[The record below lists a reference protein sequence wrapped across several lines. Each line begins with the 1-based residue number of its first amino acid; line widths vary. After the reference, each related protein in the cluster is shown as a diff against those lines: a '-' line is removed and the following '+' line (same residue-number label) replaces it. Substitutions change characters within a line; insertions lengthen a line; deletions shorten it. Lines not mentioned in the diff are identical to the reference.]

1 MHSRPWTAFAMRIY
15 DKSVLLV
22 RANPKFGAKLAI
34 ICGTLFCAD
43 QGNVPMD
50 QIPSKVTFIIKRF
63 IDELEKNNIP
73 IKEAILFGSYAKGNY
88 HDWSDIDLALVSD
101 AFEGERFRDR
111 NKIRRIKLEISCDLE
126 PLPYRPEDFTT
137 DDPFVQKIIETG
149 IRVV

>member
-1 MHSRPWTAFAMRIY
+1 
-15 DKSVLLV
+15 
-22 RANPKFGAKLAI
+22 
-34 ICGTLFCAD
+34 
-43 QGNVPMD
+43 MD
-50 QIPSKVTFIIKRF
+50 QIPSKVTAIIKRF

-73 IKEAILFGSYAKGNY
+73 IKEAVLFGSYARGNY

-111 NKIRRIKLEISCDLE
+111 NKIRRIKLEISYDLE

-149 IRVV
+149 MRVV